1 MLCLLR
7 GETMD
12 PAGIYKSHYHRG
24 NVDYINRT
32 SKKKIWNDVEQT
44 FLILK
49 TQDDKTS

>member
-32 SKKKIWNDVEQT
+32 SKKKYGMMWSKH
-44 FLILK
+44 F
-49 TQDDKTS
+49 